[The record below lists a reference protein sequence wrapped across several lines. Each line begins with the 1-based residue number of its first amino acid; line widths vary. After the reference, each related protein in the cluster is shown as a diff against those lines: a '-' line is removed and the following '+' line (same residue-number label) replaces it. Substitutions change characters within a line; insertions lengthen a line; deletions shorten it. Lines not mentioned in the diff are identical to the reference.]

1 MNTLFCSLSI
11 SCMIVVIMPNI
22 SYGQETADTQAIR
35 ALFDADQEAWK
46 RGDGEAVLSNRHE
59 HYFTAGV
66 PRNNGRPDFRGLTVD
81 DWGAE
86 RRKRFLD
93 PNFGKGFAAAMAD
106 TALNME
112 TRSELVRIDV
122 NADHAVAIS
131 RIEWA
136 QNDTTKN
143 VRVRSGWESLWFLRK
158 IDGEWKFINAI
169 GGINSFREE

>member
-1 MNTLFCSLSI
+1 
-11 SCMIVVIMPNI
+11 
-22 SYGQETADTQAIR
+22 
-35 ALFDADQEAWK
+35 
-46 RGDGEAVLSNRHE
+46 
-59 HYFTAGV
+59 
-66 PRNNGRPDFRGLTVD
+66 
-81 DWGAE
+81 
-86 RRKRFLD
+86 
-93 PNFGKGFAAAMAD
+93 MAD

-122 NADHAVAIS
+122 NDDYAVAIS

-158 IDGEWKFINAI
+158 IDGEWKFINAV